1 MDLIETG
8 DHYVLRADLPGLSEK
23 DVNIELDSDVLTISG
38 QRNAT
43 RNDENGGYRRVERS
57 YGSFSRSLT
66 LPKGIDPEAVEA
78 SFEQGVLEVRIPK
91 PEQVKPR
98 KVTISVGAGSTAT
111 DTAEPDTAETDT
123 GRDAGGC
130 SLRAPHSKQP
140 LSSQPPRGPRPA
152 RRGPRVALT
161 DVMQLPL
168 RALARARARMSA
180 YKLRVRPGTDSF
192 RAYQRWTLCLSACF
206 WWLELG
212 EVRAA

>member
-1 MDLIETG
+1 MALIRWEPARELNTIQSEMNRLFNSLFDNPTRPTAGNVVRRWVPAMDLIETG

-23 DVNIELDSDVLTISG
+23 DVNIELDSGVLTISG

-91 PEQVKPR
+91 PEQFKPR
-98 KVTISVGAGSTAT
+98 KVTISVGAGSTGT

-123 GRDAGGC
+123 AET
-130 SLRAPHSKQP
+130 P
-140 LSSQPPRGPRPA
+140 
-152 RRGPRVALT
+152 
-161 DVMQLPL
+161 
-168 RALARARARMSA
+168 
-180 YKLRVRPGTDSF
+180 
-192 RAYQRWTLCLSACF
+192 
-206 WWLELG
+206 E
-212 EVRAA
+212 AAA